1 MLTKERTKI
10 KKREHVKT
18 LLGLLELLLGITI
31 KEFKEV
37 KKSFFVV
44 KEYFILNAFPTLQ
57 FTNSSILFDVL
68 RMLLFNEEDLELLP
82 DGLDHLL
89 NGDGSAH
96 EGRPAGGAARHL
108 GIVQYSI

>member
-1 MLTKERTKI
+1 M
-10 KKREHVKT
+10 
-18 LLGLLELLLGITI
+18 
-31 KEFKEV
+31 F
-37 KKSFFVV
+37 V
-44 KEYFILNAFPTLQ
+44 KEYFILNAFPILQ
-57 FTNSSILFDVL
+57 FTNSCLFDVL
-68 RMLLFNEEDLELLP
+68 RMLLVNEEDLELLP